1 MVFIKNYIR
10 WFDCWHFFFP
20 LSRFTNVI
28 ITCLNIIRCHLKYT
42 CKEKNKQTS
51 HLWNCF
57 CVVNNV
63 NIPLNHLFP
72 HRLSCVGVDEDDAPD
87 IDIYH
92 CPNCEKTHGKS
103 TRESQPPRVAAG
115 SWLGASSLVP
125 NKEAESCW
133 NNFLFHLSYLFCLA
147 VKKKKNWSK
156 HDTGQSTDIKAVQ
169 NGSQVFI
176 KELRSR
182 TFPR

>member
-1 MVFIKNYIR
+1 MKRTPGEFVKL
-10 WFDCWHFFFP
+10 FF
-20 LSRFTNVI
+20 RV
-28 ITCLNIIRCHLKYT
+28 LNINIALNQPFLCH
-42 CKEKNKQTS
+42 
-51 HLWNCF
+51 F
-57 CVVNNV
+57 
-63 NIPLNHLFP
+63 
-72 HRLSCVGVDEDDAPD
+72 SCVGVDEDDAPD

-103 TRESQPPRVAAG
+103 TREPEPPRVAAA
-115 SWLGASSLVP
+115 SWLGQKVV
-125 NKEAESCW
+125 KT
-133 NNFLFHLSYLFCLA
+133 FSYSNLLCLFCLA